1 MEPLVNYFKDKII
14 NTVLDTGSGNGG
26 FIPVLKQTFP
36 NAKITGI
43 DPDTSSIETARQN
56 FPEVIFHEM
65 RAEKLL
71 FEDNFFDVAAISMA
85 LHHLPRVKKGLKE
98 MRRVVK
104 PEGWLIINEMISNNL
119 NPAQEVHKMYH
130 HFRSR
135 VDRLT
140 GVYHRKSFTKE
151 AILQLLKFSNIHVQF
166 LFEYNRNVNLVQD
179 PEDLKL
185 RIQKMEQSLE
195 QIKDRP
201 EYEIMKPE
209 IEKFRTK
216 ALKYGFQPATNLV
229 IVARK

>member
-1 MEPLVNYFKDKII
+1 MEPLVNYFKGKII
-14 NTVLDTGSGNGG
+14 NTVLDTGSGSGG
-26 FIPVLKQTFP
+26 FIPVLKHTFP
-36 NAKITGI
+36 HAKITGI
-43 DPDTSSIETARQN
+43 DPDKASLETARQN
-56 FPEVIFHEM
+56 FPEIIFHEM

-135 VDRLT
+135 IDRLT

-166 LFEYNRNVNLVQD
+166 LFEYKRDVNLVQD
-179 PEDLKL
+179 PADLEFRL
-185 RIQKMEQSLE
+185 QKMEQTLE
-195 QIKDRP
+195 KIKGRP

-209 IEKFRTK
+209 IEKFRAK